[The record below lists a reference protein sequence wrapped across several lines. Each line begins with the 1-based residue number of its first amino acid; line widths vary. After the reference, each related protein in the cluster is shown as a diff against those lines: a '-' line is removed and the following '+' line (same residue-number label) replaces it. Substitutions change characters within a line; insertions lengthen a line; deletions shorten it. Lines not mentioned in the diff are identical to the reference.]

1 MRVLIAVDGSSGSE
15 ISVSEL
21 RRAGMPPAVE
31 ALVLSVADVILPADA
46 ESVHQPEPG
55 WLAAAMDHALADA
68 TDAVE
73 QARAVALGA
82 KRTIES
88 AFPHWTV
95 HAEACADSPAWG
107 IVKKAEEWKAG
118 LIVVGSHNRSTL
130 GRLMLGS
137 VSQTVLLYAPA
148 SVRISRGSEHPEDW
162 PIRLV
167 AGEDGSPDAEAA
179 LSALAARAWPAG
191 ATLSLV
197 TVIEP
202 AIAMTARLS
211 GEGTWPKQVNQRS
224 LDKLSAAGLT
234 VSPLVAEGDPRRVL
248 LAEAERVGADCI
260 FIGARGLRG
269 IKRLLL
275 GSVSTAIAARA
286 HCSVEVVRPA
296 VTPSGA

>member
-21 RRAGMPPAVE
+21 RRAGMPQAVE
-31 ALVLSVADVILPADA
+31 AVVLSVADVILPADA
-46 ESVHQPEPG
+46 ETVHQPEPE
-55 WLAAAMDHALADA
+55 WLSAAMDHALSQA
-68 TDAVE
+68 TEAVE
-73 QARAVALGA
+73 QARAVALRA
-82 KRTIES
+82 KRTVET

-95 HAEACADSPAWG
+95 RAEAFADSPAWG
-107 IVKKAEEWKAG
+107 VVKKAEEWKAD

-148 SVRISRGSEHPEDW
+148 SVRVSRGSGHPEGS

-191 ATLSLV
+191 TTLSLV
-197 TVIEP
+197 TVLEP

-211 GEGTWPKQVNQRS
+211 GEAAWPQQVNERS
-224 LDKLSAAGLT
+224 LGKLNAAGLT
-234 VSPLVAEGDPRRVL
+234 VSTLVVEGDPRRSL
-248 LAEAERVGADCI
+248 LAEAERVDADCI
-260 FIGARGLRG
+260 FVGARGLRG